1 MINSENFVPQVYKNS
16 RDFKALLTLLD
27 IVLNLSK
34 YEIDNIKDLYDP
46 MKCPVQLLPYLA
58 EMVGYKYN
66 NKDSV
71 RENRIIIANFAKLIH
86 YRGSETGIKLAAAL
100 SLNSAGK
107 EEEIQDL
114 SFLQV
119 IYNREN
125 ATIQIFY
132 PREHTKVRNLIDYVR
147 PVGMST
153 SLIGAMGLYA
163 TEQVGVTT
171 DVDIKVRPFEKGK
184 NNVDNA
190 VGVSE
195 VGMGAVGLPRGENGN
210 TIGKTW
216 EELQDNE
223 TTWEDLQ
230 DNETTWEY
238 FEDE

>member
-1 MINSENFVPQVYKNS
+1 MLKSENFLPKVYSNS
-16 RDFKALLTLLD
+16 RDYKALLTLLD

-86 YRGSETGIKLAAAL
+86 YRGSEIGIKLAAAL

-107 EEEIQDL
+107 EEEISDL
-114 SFLQV
+114 QFLQV

-132 PREHTKVRNLIDYVR
+132 PRNYTKVRNLMDYVR
-147 PVGMST
+147 PVGMTT
-153 SLIGAMGLYA
+153 SLIGAMGFYA

-171 DVDIKVRPFEKGK
+171 EVDVKVRPFETGK
-184 NNVDNA
+184 NNIDNA
-190 VGVSE
+190 TGISE
-195 VGMGAVGLPRGENGN
+195 VDMSSVRDRSKSGGNVLGA
-210 TIGKTW
+210 
-216 EELQDNE
+216 
-223 TTWEDLQ
+223 TWEDLQ
-230 DNETTWEY
+230 DNEVTWEDLQDNEVTWDS
-238 FEDE
+238 FEE

>member
-1 MINSENFVPQVYKNS
+1 MLKSENFVPQIYKNS
-16 RDFKALLTLLD
+16 RDYKALLTLLD
-27 IVLNLSK
+27 IILNLSK
-34 YEIDNIKDLYDP
+34 HEIDNIKDLYDP

-119 IYNREN
+119 IYNRET

-132 PREHTKVRNLIDYVR
+132 PREQTKVRNLIDYVR

-153 SLIGAMGLYA
+153 SLVGAMGFYA
-163 TEQVGVTT
+163 TDQVGVTT

-184 NNVDNA
+184 NNVDNS
-190 VGVSE
+190 VGRSE
-195 VGMGAVGLPRGENGN
+195 VNMGALSATKGAGSVTGGV
-210 TIGKTW
+210 W
-216 EELQDNE
+216 EELLDNE
-223 TTWEDLQ
+223 VTWEDL
-230 DNETTWEY
+230 EEREVTWED
-238 FEDE
+238 FEED